1 MSKRSKQEPPP
12 PPPPVQPPPAPE
24 PPVLYIPPVPWKSSQ
39 QTPPAQGF
47 IQHGTNGKVSYTQS
61 QPAKPRGLACPEC
74 QCIQISDGKN
84 VFNTTPAI
92 NSIQRERHCRNCG
105 HVWKTRER

>member
-39 QTPPAQGF
+39 QTLPAQGF

>member
-1 MSKRSKQEPPP
+1 MSKRSKQEPSP

>member
-1 MSKRSKQEPPP
+1 MSKRSKQEPSP

-24 PPVLYIPPVPWKSSQ
+24 PPVLYIPQVPWKSSQ

-47 IQHGTNGKVSYTQS
+47 IQHGPSGKVAYTQS
-61 QPAKPRGLACPEC
+61 QQVKPRGLACPEC

-84 VFNTTPAI
+84 VFNTTPTI

>member
-24 PPVLYIPPVPWKSSQ
+24 PPVLYIPQVPWRTSQ
-39 QTPPAQGF
+39 QAPPVQGF
-47 IQHGTNGKVSYTQS
+47 IQHGPSGKVSYTQS
-61 QPAKPRGLACPEC
+61 QQVKPRGLACPEC
-74 QCIQISDGKN
+74 WCIQISDGKN

-105 HVWKTRER
+105 HRWKTRER